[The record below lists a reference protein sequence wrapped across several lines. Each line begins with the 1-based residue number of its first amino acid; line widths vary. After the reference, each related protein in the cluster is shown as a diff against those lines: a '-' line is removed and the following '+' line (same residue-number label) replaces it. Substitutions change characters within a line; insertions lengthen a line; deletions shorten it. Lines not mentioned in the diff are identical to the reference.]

1 MPRAM
6 WKGAL
11 RFGLIHVPV
20 ELHSAV
26 REHRIPLHLLSPEGK
41 RLRNRL
47 YEPESGREYTQEE
60 ALRGYDAGEGR
71 HVVLREEELDA
82 IRPDADEGPVL
93 EVEEFVDLSDI
104 DPTLLHRPMYVVP
117 EPSGEPAYRLLVK
130 ALSRT
135 RRAAIVRFVM
145 RRKQYLGAVR
155 AAEDALHLNL
165 LRYADEIVP
174 FSSVGEVP
182 TTRVDPRQLD
192 VAVDLIEAMTAT
204 FRPERYRDGYRDRLE
219 ALIQRKAE
227 GERVALP
234 SPGTPSPPRP
244 TDDLLD
250 ALERSLREARK
261 G

>member
-26 REHRIPLHLLSPEGK
+26 REHRIPLHLLSPDGK

-47 YEPESGREYTQEE
+47 YDPESGREYTQDE
-60 ALRGYDAGEGR
+60 ALRGFDAGEGR

-82 IRPDADEGPVL
+82 IRPDAEEGPVL
-93 EVEEFVDLSDI
+93 EVEEFVDVSDI
-104 DPTLLHRPMYVVP
+104 DPVLLHRPLYVVP
-117 EPSGEPAYRLLVK
+117 EPSGAPAYRLLVK
-130 ALSRT
+130 ALGRT

-145 RRKQYLGAVR
+145 RRKQYLGALRSV
-155 AAEDALHLNL
+155 EDTLQLNL

-174 FSSVGEVP
+174 FSAVGEAP

-192 VAVDLIEAMTAT
+192 VAVELVEAMTGT
-204 FRPERYRDGYRDRLE
+204 FCPERYRDGYRDRLE

-234 SPGTPSPPRP
+234 SPAAPTAPRA

>member
-26 REHRIPLHLLSPEGK
+26 REHRIALHLLSPDGK

-60 ALRGYDAGEGR
+60 AVRGYDAGEGR
-71 HVVLREEELDA
+71 HVILREDELDA
-82 IRPDADEGPVL
+82 IRPDAQDGPVL
-93 EVEEFVDLSDI
+93 EVEEFVDLSEI
-104 DPTLLHRPMYVVP
+104 DPILLHRPLYLVP
-117 EPSGEPAYRLLVK
+117 EPSGGPAYRLLVK
-130 ALSRT
+130 ALGRT

-145 RRKQYLGAVR
+145 RRKQHLGALR
-155 AAEDALHLNL
+155 AAGDALHLDL

-174 FSSVGEVP
+174 FSAVGEVP
-182 TTRVDPRQLD
+182 VTRVDARQLD
-192 VAVDLIEAMTAT
+192 VAVALIEAMTGT
-204 FRPERYRDGYRDRLE
+204 FRPERYRDEYRDRLE
-219 ALIQRKAE
+219 SLIRRKAE
-227 GERVALP
+227 GATVALP
-234 SPGTPSPPRP
+234 SPIAPATLRA

-250 ALERSLREARK
+250 ALERSLREARRR
-261 G
+261 